1 MVSLPLITVDGVKGA
16 MNVYAHAKHAF
27 DERAIVLGELFAV
40 PAAIAV
46 QNAQVLAQARRLAQ
60 QLQGA
65 LDTRGV
71 IDRAVGILMSR
82 GGGSPGEALDRLRV
96 LSQNQKQKLPELAQV
111 IVDEAVATAQ
121 ARHTDGSAHD

>member
-1 MVSLPLITVDGVKGA
+1 M
-16 MNVYAHAKHAF
+16 
-27 DERAIVLGELFAV
+27 
-40 PAAIAV
+40 
-46 QNAQVLAQARRLAQ
+46 QNAQVLTQARRLAQ